1 MTAPMG
7 PPHDPRV
14 GRQRRLL
21 VFLRVALA
29 AVALL
34 GVVDLLLPADAKEG
48 PATVMVGALVAIPAV
63 RILWLVVRWFGKG
76 DRRFAV
82 AGLVLLA
89 VMGSGLLL
97 G

>member
-1 MTAPMG
+1 M
-7 PPHDPRV
+7 
-14 GRQRRLL
+14 
-21 VFLRVALA
+21 
-29 AVALL
+29 
-34 GVVDLLLPADAKEG
+34 VDLLLPADAKEG

-82 AGLVLLA
+82 AGLVLA